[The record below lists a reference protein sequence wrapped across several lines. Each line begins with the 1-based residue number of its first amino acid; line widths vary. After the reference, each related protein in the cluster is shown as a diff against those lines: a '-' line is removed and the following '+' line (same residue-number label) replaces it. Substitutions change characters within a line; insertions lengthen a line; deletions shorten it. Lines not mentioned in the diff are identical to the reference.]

1 MSRPNT
7 RRQGCLLMS
16 GQPQGEVMSNWAHG
30 SSVFVTKATTG
41 LSHLETAGL
50 ERDPSPTPAPE
61 LAGHIPRVP
70 GPGRLDSTA
79 LSLPA
84 MGGPARSS
92 SKDQIAPRD

>member
-1 MSRPNT
+1 MGRQNT

-16 GQPQGEVMSNWAHG
+16 GQAQGEVMSNWAHR

-50 ERDPSPTPAPE
+50 EQTPPPPTPE

-70 GPGRLDSTA
+70 GPRRLDSTA

-84 MGGPARSS
+84 MGGPVRSS
-92 SKDQIAPRD
+92 SKDQIVLRY